1 LIPFLKSSFR
11 SKAEDLVQRLTA
23 AVQDAIT
30 AIQNEEK
37 SLDSEQQNNEELK
50 KSSFSLATHEKELWN
65 EWERKKFHLIMLA
78 QLLGRVC
85 TWVLRL
91 GVIENELFM
100 LKISTEELAMTPGSD
115 DQKMICF
122 ANLKSFCQSLQAFF
136 NCDPGFQQLHDQNNV
151 DLEKLIDDADR
162 ALSFYGSLSCL
173 EHLQF

>member
-1 LIPFLKSSFR
+1 
-11 SKAEDLVQRLTA
+11 LVQRLTA
-23 AVQDAIT
+23 AVQDAVT
-30 AIQNEEK
+30 AIRNEEM
-37 SLDSEQQNNEELK
+37 SLDSERRKHVELNM
-50 KSSFSLATHEKELWN
+50 SSFSLAKHEKELWHD
-65 EWERKKFHLIMLA
+65 WERKKFHLIMLA

-91 GVIENELFM
+91 GVIENELFL
-100 LKISTEELAMTPGSD
+100 LKISTEELAMTPESD

-136 NCDPGFQQLHDQNNV
+136 NCDSGFQQLHDQNNV

-162 ALSFYGSLSCL
+162 ALNFYGSLSCL